1 MNLEATL
8 MFDEKRNQRI
18 ARIIELPIPMDFFD
32 MLEDLASHYGS
43 QEKAILEAIKSHHKE
58 RFGTLDGFKIT
69 ITPPI
74 HSSMSHIYQMN
85 TPVTDGKLSKIAEN
99 GKKFGEKTQKDLD
112 KVDELLDKFDDFS
125 SLKDEIAL
133 MKDMIQNIS
142 VPRNV
147 TQRIKGKADLTS
159 LEVDVISEDEILLAP
174 PERPLLESVLDSI
187 LLFDED
193 DILDEVEEKKED
205 KKDQKNKSSS
215 K

>member
-1 MNLEATL
+1 

-69 ITPPI
+69 ITPSS
-74 HSSMSHIYQMN
+74 HSSMSYIYQMN

-99 GKKFGEKTQKDLD
+99 GKKFDEKTQKDLD
-112 KVDELLDKFDDFS
+112 KVDKLLDRFDDFK
-125 SLKDEIAL
+125 SLKDEITS

-142 VPRNV
+142 VSGGV
-147 TQRIKGKADLTS
+147 SQRVRGKADLSS
-159 LEVDVISEDEILLAP
+159 LEVDIVSDDEVLLAP
-174 PERPLLESVLDSI
+174 PERPLLESMLDSI
-187 LLFDED
+187 LLFDDEEFDEIVEKED
-193 DILDEVEEKKED
+193 D
-205 KKDQKNKSSS
+205 KKDQKKKSST

>member
-1 MNLEATL
+1 MNLGATL

-69 ITPPI
+69 IIPP
-74 HSSMSHIYQMN
+74 SRGSMSHLYQMN

-99 GKKFGEKTQKDLD
+99 GKKFEEKTQKDLD
-112 KVDELLDKFDDFS
+112 KVDKLLNSFDDFT
-125 SLKDEIAL
+125 SLKDEITS

-142 VPRNV
+142 VSSSVP
-147 TQRIKGKADLTS
+147 QRVRGKADLSS
-159 LEVDVISEDEILLAP
+159 LEVDVVSDDEVLLAP
-174 PERPLLESVLDSI
+174 PERPLLETVLDSI
-187 LLFDED
+187 LLFD
-193 DILDEVEEKKED
+193 DEEFDEIVEEEED
-205 KKDQKNKSSS
+205 KKDQKKKNSTK
-215 K
+215 

>member
-1 MNLEATL
+1 

-18 ARIIELPIPMDFFD
+18 ARIIELPIPMAFFD

-58 RFGTLDGFKIT
+58 KFGTLDGFKIT
-69 ITPPI
+69 IIPPS
-74 HSSMSHIYQMN
+74 HSSTSHIYQMN

-99 GKKFGEKTQKDLD
+99 GKKFEAKTQKDLD
-112 KVDELLDKFDDFS
+112 KVDKLLDKFDDFT
-125 SLKDEIAL
+125 SLKDEINS

-142 VPRNV
+142 VSGGIP
-147 TQRIKGKADLTS
+147 QRVRGKADLSS
-159 LEVDVISEDEILLAP
+159 LEVDVVSDEEVLLAP

-187 LLFDED
+187 LLFDDEE
-193 DILDEVEEKKED
+193 LDEIVENEVD
-205 KKDQKNKSSS
+205 KKNQKKGSSI